1 MKKIVVAIDGFS
13 SCGKSTMAKALAQK
27 INYVYVDSGAMYRA
41 LTLFALQNDLI
52 VSSKLDESRFKALI
66 DNIDI
71 QFKINPESEKAETYL
86 NGINVESE
94 IRGMEVS
101 NNVSVVS
108 SYPFIRS
115 YVDTLLRKMGE
126 NGAIV
131 MDGRDIGTSVFPH
144 AQMKVFVTAD
154 PMIRAERRL
163 KELREKGDT
172 LTSLDDV
179 LDNIKQRDYLD
190 QTRKESP
197 LRQAEDAVVL
207 DNSHLTIPQQME
219 WLENLFNQII
229 NKL

>member
-115 YVDTLLRKMGE
+115 YVDALLRRMGE

-190 QTRKESP
+190 QTRNESP

>member
-52 VSSKLDESRFKALI
+52 TSSKLDEARFKTLI
-66 DNIDI
+66 DNIDV
-71 QFKINPESEKAETYL
+71 QFKINPNTEKSETYL
-86 NGINVESE
+86 DGTNVEAE

-101 NNVSVVS
+101 SNVSIVS
-108 SYPFIRS
+108 SYPFVRF
-115 YVDTLLRKMGE
+115 YVDALLRRMGE

-163 KELREKGDT
+163 KELKEKGDT
-172 LTSLDDV
+172 ITSLEDV
-179 LDNIKQRDYLD
+179 LENIKQRDYLD

-207 DNSHLTIPQQME
+207 DNSHLTISQQME

>member
-41 LTLFALQNDLI
+41 LTLFAIQNDLI
-52 VSSKLDESRFKALI
+52 VSSRLDESQFKALI

-71 QFKINPESEKAETYL
+71 QFKINPVTEKSETYL

-115 YVDTLLRKMGE
+115 YVDALLRKMGE

-131 MDGRDIGTSVFPH
+131 MDGRDIGTSVFPY

>member
-52 VSSKLDESRFKALI
+52 TSSKLDEARFKTLI
-66 DNIDI
+66 DNIDV
-71 QFKINPESEKAETYL
+71 QFKINPNTEKSETYL
-86 NGINVESE
+86 NGDNVETE

-115 YVDTLLRKMGE
+115 YVDALLRRMGE

-154 PMIRAERRL
+154 PIIRAERRL
-163 KELREKGDT
+163 KELKEKGDT
-172 LTSLDDV
+172 ITSLEDV
-179 LDNIKQRDYLD
+179 LENIKQRDYLD

-197 LRQAEDAVVL
+197 LRQADDAVVL